1 MVNQWYGESNS
12 DTSSVLTSFL
22 KNVSS
27 VHLENMCVCVSSFG
41 AEQPCEYLAQLMYQR
56 MIYPIVSR
64 LQLADDRTLTSSSFK
79 AFCVP
84 ISAIDA

>member
-1 MVNQWYGESNS
+1 V
-12 DTSSVLTSFL
+12 
-22 KNVSS
+22 
-27 VHLENMCVCVSSFG
+27 CVCVSSFG